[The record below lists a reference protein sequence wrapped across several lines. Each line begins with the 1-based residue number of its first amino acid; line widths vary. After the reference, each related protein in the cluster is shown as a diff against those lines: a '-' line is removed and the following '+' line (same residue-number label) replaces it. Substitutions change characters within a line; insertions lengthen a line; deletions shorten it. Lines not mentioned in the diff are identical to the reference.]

1 MLIYSIIIIN
11 STCICFFDEQVVVY
25 FVMIQN
31 EMKIIKI
38 IKINFNI
45 FYTQNCY

>member
-1 MLIYSIIIIN
+1 VSI
-11 STCICFFDEQVVVY
+11 FDEQVVVY

-31 EMKIIKI
+31 EMKIMKIIKI